1 MKTSVFIT
9 LLALLGLA
17 YALHDKEAGRAIP
30 AAKPAVLIP
39 LQQLEPV
46 REKGLTPDQ
55 VKRKTV
61 TSMIHV
67 LTDGHQIFAEAWKL
81 LVGEQS
87 GVPNSALKAVASR
100 LSQHF
105 GQNQEILSEVELCP
119 NAHDVL
125 DVKTDPASWG
135 VSHKIKIEQ
144 YEISLQ
150 HNGCANPP
158 LDKIAT
164 IRWSKEAGKA
174 GGSSKMTLEVKPS
187 ALPEGVGASLAM
199 LNATIT
205 CEFTIADNE
214 RILDLSCKNLGQ
226 GTQRA
231 EHFAF
236 SRFEYHADQHDL
248 LIVDADRFKNLM
260 EKTTCVSK
268 EPCFQL
274 HVPLEGKVKVVENRK
289 MGKKEVAVAVAA
301 TAPQAMPMILPTQ
314 QNQIPPDLDPA
325 QAAAVAEQMA
335 AQGQNQRPPS
345 QFDNLNPQADT
356 GAQQGVPYQD
366 RQKLIANQIANA
378 QINQE
383 QVNQEQVNQEQ
394 ANQEQNQQQNE
405 TGEQQ
410 QVEPQLPGLPQLQA
424 QVSPA
429 VQGFPANEQL
439 QPQGVQQQ
447 QPQQQFETGSG
458 DPQLPAPSDAAENV
472 QPRQPSGQQDSPVLL
487 PQGQY
492 SGMYNGGT

>member
-9 LLALLGLA
+9 LLAILGLA
-17 YALHDKEAGRAIP
+17 YALHDKEASRLTPASKP
-30 AAKPAVLIP
+30 AAVIP
-39 LQQLEPV
+39 VQQLEPV
-46 REKGLTPDQ
+46 HGKALSPAQ

-61 TSMIHV
+61 GSMIHV

-81 LVGEQS
+81 LVGDQVGDQG

-105 GQNQEILSEVELCP
+105 GQNQDILNEVELCP
-119 NAHDVL
+119 KAHDVL
-125 DVKTDPASWG
+125 DFKAGPSSLGMT
-135 VSHKIKIEQ
+135 HKINIER

-150 HNGCANPP
+150 HNGCAVPA
-158 LDKIAT
+158 LDPIAT
-164 IRWSKEAGKA
+164 IRWSTETDKI
-174 GGSSKMTLEVKPS
+174 GGSSKMILEVKPS

-205 CEFTIADNE
+205 CEFTVAENE

-226 GTQRA
+226 GTQRS

-274 HVPLEGKVKVVENRK
+274 RVPLEGKIKVVENRK
-289 MGKKEVAVAVAA
+289 MGKMEVAVVAP
-301 TAPQAMPMILPTQ
+301 TTPIVAPSMQ
-314 QNQIPPDLDPA
+314 QLALQPRTTMLPPDMDPA

-335 AQGQNQRPPS
+335 AQGHNPNQQLPS

-356 GAQQGVPYQD
+356 GVQQGVPYQD
-366 RQKLIANQIANA
+366 RQKIIANQIASSQTA
-378 QINQE
+378 QE
-383 QVNQEQVNQEQ
+383 QSQQPEL
-394 ANQEQNQQQNE
+394 QQQP
-405 TGEQQ
+405 
-410 QVEPQLPGLPQLQA
+410 PQLPGLPQLHA
-424 QVSPA
+424 QVDPA
-429 VQGFPANEQL
+429 TATQGFPANDQLPQL
-439 QPQGVQQQ
+439 QPEGFQQ
-447 QPQQQFETGSG
+447 QPAETGYG